1 MLEIIGYIL
10 TGMCLIG
17 TVLNCKQ
24 IKYCFIIWMFANIGW
39 AIYDVY
45 TVQTY
50 RAILDIVQFIT
61 AIWGYIEWSKK
72 KE

>member
-10 TGMCLIG
+10 TGMCLTG

-24 IKYCFIIWMFANIGW
+24 IKYCFIIWIFANIGW

-45 TVQTY
+45 TVQHY

-61 AIWGYIEWSKK
+61 AIWGYHEWSKN
-72 KE
+72 E

>member
-1 MLEIIGYIL
+1 MLEIIGYVL
-10 TGMCLIG
+10 TAMCLIG

-45 TVQTY
+45 TEQTY
-50 RAILDIVQFIT
+50 RAVLDIVQFIT
-61 AIWGYIEWSKK
+61 AIWGFRIWTKK
-72 KE
+72 R